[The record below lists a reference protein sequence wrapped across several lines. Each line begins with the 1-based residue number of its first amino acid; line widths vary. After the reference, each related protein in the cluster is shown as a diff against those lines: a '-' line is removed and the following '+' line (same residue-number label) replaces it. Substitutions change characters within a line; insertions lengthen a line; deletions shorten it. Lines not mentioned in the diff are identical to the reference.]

1 VYARI
6 YAEEESV
13 DIQHMIAQFYNKFD
27 ELHEKSLMAALAAQP
42 DRKVIKNEVKY
53 RIPDRWTKK
62 FNKHDIVSLDLF
74 KGTGIENE
82 QGKVNKRALLDKKR
96 QVESNREKSIQLQM
110 AGEAPMSNPILQ
122 HTLSS
127 RNSLVQQKQNNN

>member
-1 VYARI
+1 
-6 YAEEESV
+6 
-13 DIQHMIAQFYNKFD
+13 MIAQFYNKFD

-42 DRKVIKNEVKY
+42 DRGVIKNEVKY

-62 FNKHDIVSLDLF
+62 FNKHDIVSVDLL

-96 QVESNREKSIQLQM
+96 QVESNREKSI
-110 AGEAPMSNPILQ
+110 
-122 HTLSS
+122 
-127 RNSLVQQKQNNN
+127 